1 MGMPWRAPHQRST
14 GLGGPAR
21 VDMVL
26 PMNPAIEAEGS
37 GSHRHAQEG
46 QRQKVSGWTN
56 GVLKGQRAGG
66 VDIRP

>member
-1 MGMPWRAPHQRST
+1 
-14 GLGGPAR
+14 
-21 VDMVL
+21 MVL